1 MIIWIRNIILIIM
14 ILTII
19 YAILSFK
26 ARRQAR
32 DKLAGDY
39 EASETS
45 EDKTVFI
52 EKGLR
57 TYQRSYRPKLVLL
70 VYLIPLS
77 VVSLLIYL
85 ANHT

>member
-14 ILTII
+14 VLTII

-32 DKLAGDY
+32 DKIAGDY
-39 EASETS
+39 ETSDKSES
-45 EDKTVFI
+45 KTAFI
-52 EKGLR
+52 DKGLKS
-57 TYQRSYRPKLVLL
+57 YQRSYRPKLVLI

>member
-14 ILTII
+14 VLTII

-32 DKLAGDY
+32 DKIAGDY
-39 EASETS
+39 ETSDKSES
-45 EDKTVFI
+45 KTAFI
-52 EKGLR
+52 DKGLKG
-57 TYQRSYRPKLVLL
+57 YQRSYRPKLVLI

>member
-1 MIIWIRNIILIIM
+1 MIIWIRNIILIIL

-19 YAILSFK
+19 YAVLSFK
-26 ARRQAR
+26 ARRQQR
-32 DKLAGDY
+32 DKLAGAY
-39 EASETS
+39 EGS
-45 EDKTVFI
+45 DKNDTKEAYI
-52 EKGLR
+52 DKGLR
-57 TYQRSYRPKLVLL
+57 SYQRSYRPKLIFM

>member
-1 MIIWIRNIILIIM
+1 MLPWIRNITIIVLV
-14 ILTII
+14 LTII

-39 EASETS
+39 EASDKSETK
-45 EDKTVFI
+45 DAYI
-52 EKGLR
+52 NKGLKS
-57 TYQRSYRPKLVLL
+57 YQRSYRPKLVLI
-70 VYLIPLS
+70 VYLIPLT
-77 VVSLLIYL
+77 VICLLIYL